1 MEKRVIFAFILSF
14 AVLYAFR
21 ALYSPPAPT
30 LTPADVQTPTP
41 VPPTKSLAPPNPPA
55 EKSEVLAASTKELR
69 AEKAE
74 EFEVDT
80 PLYTATF
87 SNVGGVLKS
96 YKLKAYSDDKGHPLE
111 LIDQSAGSKVG
122 WPLAVTTGDKT
133 LDEELSSAPF
143 VGRKDGDLLSFE
155 KAANGLHVREVFQF
169 DRENYEFALQVAVA
183 KDGKNIPSY
192 ISWRGGFGDQSLP
205 ENQRTDPVKKNAV
218 YQTDSAYKRVNLR
231 SLKDQEQDFT
241 TIRAG
246 VEDQYF
252 LGMFLFPDS
261 PAPIKVRKQEYPAP
275 EAKTP
280 VLTLSVAAAVPEGR
294 AIRVYVGPKQRDW
307 LSKADPQLGNIIDY
321 GWFEFIARPLVFCL
335 LWIHSYIGNFGWA
348 IILLTIALNV
358 VLFPLRL
365 KQQVSM
371 LKMQKIQPHMRR
383 TSTRSLKQPTRG
395 GSRFSEK

>member
-1 MEKRVIFAFILSF
+1 MEKRVILAFILSF

-21 ALYSPPAPT
+21 ALFSPPPPT
-30 LTPADVQTPTP
+30 ETPSEVQRPTP
-41 VPPTKSLAPPNPPA
+41 EPASKSVAPPNPPA
-55 EKSEVLAASTKELR
+55 EKSELLEASSKDLR

-96 YKLKAYSDDKGHPLE
+96 YKLKAFSDDKGHPLE

-133 LDEELSSAPF
+133 LDEELSGAPF

-169 DRENYEFALQVAVA
+169 DRENYEFTLQVAVV

-205 ENQRTDPVKKNAV
+205 ENQRTDPAKKNAV

-231 SLKDQEQDFT
+231 SLKDQDQDFT
-241 TIRAG
+241 SLRAG
-246 VEDQYF
+246 EDDQYF
-252 LGMFLFPDS
+252 LAMFLLPGN
-261 PAPIKVRKQEYPAP
+261 PVQVKVRKLEYAAP
-275 EAKTP
+275 DGKSQIP
-280 VLTLSVAAAVPEGR
+280 TLSVAAMAPEGR
-294 AIRVYVGPKQRDW
+294 A
-307 LSKADPQLGNIIDY
+307 L
-321 GWFEFIARPLVFCL
+321 
-335 LWIHSYIGNFGWA
+335 
-348 IILLTIALNV
+348 
-358 VLFPLRL
+358 
-365 KQQVSM
+365 
-371 LKMQKIQPHMRR
+371 
-383 TSTRSLKQPTRG
+383 
-395 GSRFSEK
+395 